1 MGIRETKWLAPHLKF
16 VSCVAKGMG
25 TKLVKHQK
33 SKRSDVNIE
42 FEIWSKTQFEVKFKK
57 FIILRFHIRDLR
69 LDYF

>member
-1 MGIRETKWLAPHLKF
+1 MVGWNNNYDNNQKNWELGIRETKWWAPHLKF

-42 FEIWSKTQFEVKFKK
+42 FEKGSQTQFEVK
-57 FIILRFHIRDLR
+57 LSS
-69 LDYF
+69 

>member
-1 MGIRETKWLAPHLKF
+1 
-16 VSCVAKGMG
+16 MG

-57 FIILRFHIRDLR
+57 FMILRFHIRYLKLAGQAKFLETKISIQLR
-69 LDYF
+69 EN